1 MKSLDLPEL
10 FPIGEVSMGVEGVE
24 MVTISEAQRRLG
36 LPRQTWLR
44 RRKALGIR
52 RYGYSVNWIDV
63 LRALTDKPNKKER
76 KSK

>member
-1 MKSLDLPEL
+1 
-10 FPIGEVSMGVEGVE
+10 MGVEQAVE

-36 LPRQTWLR
+36 LSRQTWLR

-52 RYGYSVNWIDV
+52 SYGYSVNWIDV

>member
-1 MKSLDLPEL
+1 
-10 FPIGEVSMGVEGVE
+10 MGVEPAVE
-24 MVTISEAQRRLG
+24 MVTISEAQKRLG
-36 LPRQTWLR
+36 LSRQTWLR

-52 RYGYSVNWIDV
+52 SYGYSVNWIDV

>member
-1 MKSLDLPEL
+1 
-10 FPIGEVSMGVEGVE
+10 MGVEGVVE

-36 LPRQTWLR
+36 LSRQTWLR

-52 RYGYSVNWIDV
+52 SYGYSVNWIDV
-63 LRALTDKPNKKER
+63 LRAFTTKPTNER

>member
-10 FPIGEVSMGVEGVE
+10 FPIGEVFMGVEGVE

-36 LPRQTWLR
+36 LSRQTWLR

-52 RYGYSVNWIDV
+52 SYGYSVNWIDV
-63 LRALTDKPNKKER
+63 LRAFTNKPTNER